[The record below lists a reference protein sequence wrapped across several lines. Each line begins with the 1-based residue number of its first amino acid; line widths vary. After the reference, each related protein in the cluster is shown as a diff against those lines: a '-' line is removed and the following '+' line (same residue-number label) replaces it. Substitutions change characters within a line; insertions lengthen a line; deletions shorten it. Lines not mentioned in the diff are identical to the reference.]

1 MWKSSFSHHRP
12 VTSAVHT
19 TLLLAAGVV
28 LNACEAT
35 SDMNGPGPA
44 PESAF
49 STANGVS
56 AIVSGA
62 GHFIDIQNPDITWK
76 FTLTALQRDPSGEA
90 DGKYH
95 FSGSLDGLAIEFR
108 ARVTCMIADPETGR
122 AWIGGVVTDN
132 NSEFPSFRDGAIFQV
147 GQPTWM
153 RVADYGEG
161 ENAPEPDRTTRIFF
175 TGSGGFQS
183 AEEFCVSGFWPIVD
197 GVQRIT
203 STLLNGH
210 IQVIVH

>member
-1 MWKSSFSHHRP
+1 VAGAIR
-12 VTSAVHT
+12 T
-19 TLLLAAGVV
+19 TLILTATLLPI
-28 LNACEAT
+28 ACEKT
-35 SDMNGPGPA
+35 SDVSGPGPGS
-44 PESAF
+44 ESAF
-49 STANGVS
+49 STGANGVS

-62 GHFIDIQNPDITWK
+62 GHFIDNQNPDIAWK
-76 FTLTALQRDPSGEA
+76 FALTAVQRDPSGEA
-90 DGKYH
+90 DGTYH
-95 FSGSLDGLAIEFR
+95 FAGSLDGLAIEFR

-132 NSEFPSFRDGAIFQV
+132 NSEVPSFRDGAIFQV

-203 STLLNGH
+203 STLLSGH